1 MNITKVKESTQL
13 LYPGI
18 EQIKKLSQG
27 KAFSICLKTVN
38 SRANKKRYYVER
50 SLYCCCC

>member
-1 MNITKVKESTQL
+1 MNITKVKESAQL
-13 LYPGI
+13 LYPVI
-18 EQIKKLSQG
+18 EQFKKISHR